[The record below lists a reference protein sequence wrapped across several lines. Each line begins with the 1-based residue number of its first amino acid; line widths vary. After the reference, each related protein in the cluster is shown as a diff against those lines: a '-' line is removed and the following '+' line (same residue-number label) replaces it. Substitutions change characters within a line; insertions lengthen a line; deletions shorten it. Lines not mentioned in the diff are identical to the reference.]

1 MFVMLKT
8 QFVVVEDRETVRVC
22 SVEKD
27 EEAPNEE
34 LFQAVRI
41 PPAVP
46 FAGLICQESRRRGRK
61 ECRLS

>member
-1 MFVMLKT
+1 MFVMLRT
-8 QFVVVEDRETVRVC
+8 QFVEVEARDIVRVC
-22 SVEKD
+22 SVEKY

-34 LFQAVRI
+34 LFQAVRM
-41 PPAVP
+41 PPAVQ